1 MGQSLRCLI
10 ASGEAKPVTVT
21 PLVKYQYFSLNHSNT
36 SKKVFAP
43 IISKLPTRHCN
54 GENLSSNWTSGF
66 IIKLEK
72 KKSLCFKPQGGRGG
86 VLIYIL
92 GSLCIPDCR
101 DREIHI
107 LSKT

>member
-72 KKSLCFKPQGGRGG
+72 KKKASVLNHKGAG
-86 VLIYIL
+86 VVCLYIF
-92 GSLCIPDCR
+92 
-101 DREIHI
+101 
-107 LSKT
+107 